1 MLFATPALA
10 DELDDLISAQSS
22 YANGDYV
29 RSRQDLLALLSR
41 GDSAAVRLVRPVA
54 RKYLAAS
61 YFALRQVTEARRVI
75 GELLQE
81 EPSAR
86 LDRTQ
91 FEAGFVSLYDDV
103 VRAMQPTLDQL
114 ISDRAL
120 ARQRAEVERANR
132 QRLVSQLLHTEA
144 QVEVIPRWQMFVP
157 LGVGQFANHQNG
169 AGAIF
174 LSLEAIFL
182 GGSIATAIADRTV
195 ASPTQPDGV
204 WENVGRDDQ
213 RATIATTMRILNW
226 TSLSL
231 FAATAIAGIVH
242 ANVTYSPTRVLQRTP
257 RPIPSALQGFQISS
271 TQGGAS
277 ASVFV
282 TF

>member
-1 MLFATPALA
+1 M
-10 DELDDLISAQSS
+10 
-22 YANGDYV
+22 
-29 RSRQDLLALLSR
+29 LALLSR
-41 GDSAAVRLVRPVA
+41 GDSAAVRVVRPAA

-75 GELLQE
+75 GELLEE

-91 FEAGFVSLYDDV
+91 FEAGFVSLFDDA
-103 VRAMQPTLDQL
+103 VREMQPALDHL
-114 ISDRAL
+114 IRERAS

-132 QRLVSQLLHTEA
+132 QRLVTQLLNSEA

-157 LGVGQFANHQNG
+157 FGVGQFANRQNG

-182 GGSIATAIADRTV
+182 GGSIASAIADNAV
-195 ASPTQPDGV
+195 ASPLQPDGV
-204 WENVGRDDQ
+204 WENVGLDDQ

-231 FAATAIAGIVH
+231 FAATAIAGIIH

-257 RPIPSALQGFQISS
+257 RPIPPALQGVEISS
-271 TQGGAS
+271 TRGGAS
-277 ASVFV
+277 ASV
-282 TF
+282 TFTF